1 VIATLNRDT
10 TWGRSLRQR
19 KTDVDV
25 ESSGLPPRESEVW
38 TTRPAKRRSVRR
50 KPHARESRA
59 PRVLVTICSAAEIG
73 ERHLASAIQPVCT
86 VANRDEVAW
95 LEKIVELAIR

>member
-1 VIATLNRDT
+1 MNATHNRVT

-25 ESSGLPPRESEVW
+25 DSSGLPPRESEVW
-38 TTRPAKRRSVRR
+38 TTRPTKRRSVRR

-73 ERHLASAIQPVCT
+73 ERHLASANQPART
-86 VANRDEVAW
+86 VANRDEAASRK
-95 LEKIVELAIR
+95 KIVELAIR